1 MSCLDVFDDIGVVGV
16 LFLSLPALGCFEVS
30 DDISL
35 VCMLFP
41 SLSTQGYF
49 HASDGV
55 GLVSILFP
63 FLSSQVGFKIDH
75 YCSQYLALKFVSFIV
90 VFLYQ

>member
-1 MSCLDVFDDIGVVGV
+1 MVGV

-35 VCMLFP
+35 VCMLIP

-49 HASDGV
+49 HASDGI
-55 GLVSILFP
+55 GQVSILFP
-63 FLSSQVGFKIDH
+63 SPSPQVEFKINNDS
-75 YCSQYLALKFVSFIV
+75 SQYLSLKFVSFIV